1 MVARGQSHVVGVA
14 LMLGLTVAA
23 LGALTAGVGTVLE
36 SQAAAADASQV
47 ASDLDA
53 ALDERAHGYHSGRVR
68 FSEGSL
74 STVDRTVR
82 VFRNGS
88 VVGEVGAGG
97 LVFESDDRRAAY
109 VAGAVVRGRGGG
121 AWLTAAPSVTSS
133 ERNDVLVVGV
143 PRLGADEVGVGGTG
157 GTAVTLETNVT
168 HRRVDLG
175 RGRFAVAVE
184 TATPDALARHFGE
197 ANATVSRRDF
207 DGDGT
212 PSVVARYPGRRQGYL
227 VVHDLALEVG
237 DG

>member
-1 MVARGQSHVVGVA
+1 
-14 LMLGLTVAA
+14 MLGLTVAA
-23 LGALTAGVGTVLE
+23 LGALTAGVGTVLD

-74 STVDRTVR
+74 STADRTVR
-82 VFRNGS
+82 VLRNGS
-88 VVGEVGAGG
+88 VVGAVDAGA
-97 LVFESDDRRAAY
+97 LVFESGDRRAAY
-109 VAGAVVRGRGGG
+109 IMGAVVRGRGGG
-121 AWLTAAPSVTSS
+121 AWLTEPPSVTSS
-133 ERNDVLVVGV
+133 GRNDVLVVGV
-143 PRLGADEVGVGGTG
+143 PRLGADEAGVGGTG
-157 GTAVTLETNVT
+157 GAAVTLETNVT
-168 HRRVDLG
+168 HSRADLG
-175 RGRFAVAVE
+175 RGEFAVAVE
-184 TATPDALARHFGE
+184 TTTPDPLARHFRE
-197 ANATVSRRDF
+197 ANATVTRRDF